1 MSNTN
6 DPGLDRR
13 NFLLAGATLAA
24 ASTIEAGT
32 PSVARAQN
40 SSLNPQP
47 LPPSPEW
54 ARALPPGPDAR
65 VKITEAYAAHVARD
79 AFFWAWPLVNMYN
92 RRLAFSKMTEH
103 RYVGPLLEAPLNRL
117 TMLTDYV
124 NPEERNVACPNQ
136 DVVYGLGMLALDVS
150 PVVVQVPDFG
160 DRFWVYQIV
169 DLRTDSFVQLG
180 KMYGTTPG
188 FYLLVGPN
196 WNGEVPKGITRVFRA
211 SSNTGLV
218 APRIFQD
225 DTPEDK
231 RAIQGVLTG
240 IAMYPLAEYDGR
252 MKSMEWSK
260 LPKVPGAPPGEEET
274 RWVFPEKFF
283 DELPAVLADAPPL
296 PGEEARYAQ
305 VLAVL
310 AAAKENPKLKQ
321 AMIEAA
327 KEAEEKLVNPLF
339 QFRNYGQQLP
349 HHWSTI
355 SNESAFGTDYF
366 TRTAVAK
373 SNILVNSPNETKYF
387 YQDLDASGA
396 RLNSANRYTVT
407 FAKDGTP
414 PVNGFWSL
422 SIYNEHHFFVANP
435 INRFS
440 VGTKNKDLKPG
451 CRRFAHDLRAGR
463 CAHRCGA
470 ARQLAAGPE
479 RRFFALRPRLLA
491 EGRCH
496 GRLLDAAA
504 GAARLARYE
513 KQQQSSPQTGRT
525 IHERHHREIA
535 YLASVRLF
543 GTSRHD
549 RIVFCKTGIGQG
561 SRADRQRGLYL
572 RRSHGDG
579 VLDAVRILG
588 RQGQSAI
595 QGSVQFDPERRPGVY
610 A

>member
-13 NFLLAGATLAA
+13 NLLRAGATLAA
-24 ASTIEAGT
+24 ASALVAGG
-32 PSVARAQN
+32 PSVARAQT

-92 RRLAFSKMTEH
+92 RRLAFSKMREH
-103 RYVGPLLEAPLNRL
+103 RYVGPLLEAPLNGL
-117 TMLTDYV
+117 TMLMDYV

-150 PVVVQVPDFG
+150 PVVIQVPDFG

-180 KMYGTTPG
+180 KMYGTLPG
-188 FYLLVGPN
+188 FYLLVGPD

-211 SSNTGLV
+211 SSKTGLV
-218 APRIFQD
+218 APRVFQD
-225 DTPEDK
+225 DTPQDK
-231 RAIQGVLTG
+231 RAIQEALTG

-252 MKSMEWSK
+252 MKAMEWSK
-260 LPKVPGAPPGEEET
+260 LPKVAGAPPGEEET
-274 RWVFPEKFF
+274 RWVLPEKFF

-310 AAAKENPKLKQ
+310 AAAKDNPKIKQ

-327 KEAEEKLVNPLF
+327 RDAEEKLVNPLF

-355 SNESAFGTDYF
+355 SSESAFGTDYF

-387 YQDLDASGA
+387 YQDLDGSGA
-396 RLNSANRYTVT
+396 RLNSSNRYTVT

-422 SIYNEHHFFVANP
+422 SIYNEHHFFIANP

-440 VGTKNKDLKPG
+440 VGTKNKDLKS
-451 CRRFAHDLRAGR
+451 
-463 CAHRCGA
+463 
-470 ARQLAAGPE
+470 GPDGS
-479 RRFFALRPRLLA
+479 LII
-491 EGRCH
+491 
-496 GRLLDAAA
+496 
-504 GAARLARYE
+504 Y
-513 KQQQSSPQTGRT
+513 
-525 IHERHHREIA
+525 
-535 YLASVRLF
+535 V
-543 GTSRHD
+543 
-549 RIVFCKTGIGQG
+549 QG
-561 SRADRQRGLYL
+561 EAPT
-572 RRSHGDG
+572 
-579 VLDAVRILG
+579 
-588 RQGQSAI
+588 
-595 QGSVQFDPERRPGVY
+595 DPEQRANWLPAPKGDFSLYVRAYWPKPATTDGSWTPPAVQRVS
-610 A
+610 

>member
-1 MSNTN
+1 MNN
-6 DPGLDRR
+6 PNGQGLDRR
-13 NFLLAGATLAA
+13 NLFLAGATFAA
-24 ASTIEAGT
+24 ASTLSAGAL
-32 PSVARAQN
+32 SVASAET

-92 RRLAFSKMTEH
+92 RRLAFSKMTEQ

-136 DVVYGLGMLALDVS
+136 DVVYGLGMITLDVS

-160 DRFWVYQIV
+160 GRFWVYQIV

-180 KMYGTTPG
+180 KMYGTLPG

-211 SSNTGLV
+211 SSNTALI
-218 APRIFQD
+218 APRVFQD
-225 DTPEDK
+225 DTPQDK
-231 RAIQGVLTG
+231 QAIQGVLTG
-240 IAMYPLAEYDGR
+240 IAIYPLAEYDGR
-252 MKSMEWSK
+252 PKTIEWSK
-260 LPKVPGAPPGEEET
+260 LPKAAGGPPGEEET
-274 RWVFPEKFF
+274 RWVVPEKFF

-305 VLAVL
+305 VRAVL
-310 AAAKENPKLKQ
+310 AAAKDNPKLKQ

-327 KEAEEKLVNPLF
+327 KDAEEKLVNPLF

-349 HHWSTI
+349 HNWSTI

-387 YQDLDASGA
+387 YQDLDVSGA
-396 RLNSANRYTVT
+396 RLNNANRYTIT
-407 FAKDGTP
+407 FAKDQTP

-422 SIYNEHHFFVANP
+422 SIYNEHHFFIANP

-440 VGTKNKDLKPG
+440 VGTKNKDLKLGADGSLTIYVQAEAPTD
-451 CRRFAHDLRAGR
+451 ATQRANWLPAPKGDFSLYVR
-463 CAHRCGA
+463 
-470 ARQLAAGPE
+470 
-479 RRFFALRPRLLA
+479 
-491 EGRCH
+491 
-496 GRLLDAAA
+496 
-504 GAARLARYE
+504 
-513 KQQQSSPQTGRT
+513 
-525 IHERHHREIA
+525 A
-535 YLASVRLF
+535 YWP
-543 GTSRHD
+543 
-549 RIVFCKTGIGQG
+549 KTPVTDG
-561 SRADRQRGLYL
+561 SWTPP
-572 RRSHGDG
+572 
-579 VLDAVRILG
+579 AV
-588 RQGQSAI
+588 QKAT
-595 QGSVQFDPERRPGVY
+595 
-610 A
+610 